1 MDLSQFQDFFDD
13 DELKLPPI
21 NSKKHPNGKRYTVAS
36 PDFATGA
43 LLQKLAN
50 IAQRIS
56 AGLPVS
62 EEEAR
67 KLKFDDEQEADLG
80 AMLLGSTLEEMK
92 ADGVPWGPIRKSIQ
106 YAFTHY
112 AISPEAAE
120 RLASPKAQAP
130 ANRAAKRAK
139 AKKK

>member
-21 NSKKHPNGKRYTVAS
+21 KSKKHPEGKVYTVPS
-36 PDFATGA
+36 PDFETGA

-50 IAQRIS
+50 IAQRIQ
-56 AGLPVS
+56 AGVPVS
-62 EEEAR
+62 PTEA
-67 KLKFDDEQEADLG
+67 KSLKFDDDQEVDL
-80 AMLLGSTLEEMK
+80 AKMLLGPTLEEMK
-92 ADGVPWGPIRKSIQ
+92 ADGVGWGPIRRVTQ

-120 RLASPKAQAP
+120 RFAAPKAP
-130 ANRAAKRAK
+130 TPTNRAAKRAK
-139 AKKK
+139 KKR